1 MTKRARL
8 SRTWHYALLTLYVLF
23 AMFPMF
29 WLVKI
34 SFTPTQLLFT
44 EGIRW
49 WPSETTLQ
57 HYLSILSGGRFVTY
71 FRNSIVVSLSTSI
84 GVVVLAGLAGYA
96 LSRFRFSGKYPVMF
110 GLLITQTFPLV
121 VLIVPLYVLL
131 APLGLIDSIWGLVFI
146 YAAFNVPFATFLM
159 QSFYDGIPKQL
170 EEAAMIDG
178 CSRLQALWRVVLP
191 LTLPGIG
198 ATLGFVFTHAWSEL
212 LVALMF
218 INSDGQKTFSVG
230 LLTFIQEFDVDW
242 GLMTAAAS
250 LALLPV
256 FVFFA
261 YIQRYLVTGL
271 TAGAIKE

>member
-1 MTKRARL
+1 MRTRRL
-8 SRTWHYALLTLYVLF
+8 LPSTWRVAILGLYLLLAL
-23 AMFPMF
+23 FPLF

-44 EGIRW
+44 EGVRL
-49 WPSETTLQ
+49 WPSHTTLE
-57 HYLSILSGGRFVTY
+57 HYISILKGGRFIIF
-71 FRNSIVVSLSTSI
+71 FRNSVIVALTTSLA
-84 GVVVLAGLAGYA
+84 VVLLASLAGYA
-96 LSRFRFSGKYPVMF
+96 LSRFRFPGKYPVMF

-131 APLGLIDSIWGLVFI
+131 APLGLIDSIWGLVFV
-146 YAAFNVPFATFLM
+146 YSAFNVPFATFLM
-159 QSFYDGIPKQL
+159 QSFYDGVPQQL
-170 EEAAMIDG
+170 EESAMIDG
-178 CSRLQALWRVVLP
+178 CSRFQALLRVILP

-218 INSDGQKTFSVG
+218 INSNDQKTFSVG
-230 LLTFIQEFDVDW
+230 LMTFIQEFDVNW

-250 LALLPV
+250 LALIPV
-256 FVFFA
+256 FLFFA

-271 TAGAIKE
+271 TAGAVKE

>member
-1 MTKRARL
+1 MTQGAQLTRGWR
-8 SRTWHYALLTLYVLF
+8 YALLALYLLF
-23 AMFPMF
+23 ALFPLF

-44 EGIRW
+44 EGVRW
-49 WPSETTLQ
+49 WPSETTLR
-57 HYLSILSGGRFVTY
+57 HYLSILGGGRFLTY
-71 FRNSIVVSLSTSI
+71 FRNSIVVSLTTSV

-178 CSRLQALWRVVLP
+178 CSRFQALARVVLP

-242 GLMTAAAS
+242 GLMTAAS
-250 LALLPV
+250 SVALIPV
-256 FVFFA
+256 FLFFA

>member
-1 MTKRARL
+1 MTRESRL
-8 SRTWHYALLTLYVLF
+8 TRVWHWGLLTLYLLF
-23 AMFPMF
+23 AMFPLF

-49 WPSETTLQ
+49 WPSETTLT
-57 HYLSILSGGRFVTY
+57 HYLDVLGGGRFLTY
-71 FRNSIVVSLSTSI
+71 FRNSIVVSLATSVS
-84 GVVVLAGLAGYA
+84 VVVLAGLAGYA
-96 LSRFRFSGKYPVMF
+96 LSRFRFQGKYPVMF

-178 CSRLQALWRVVLP
+178 CSRLQALVRVILP
-191 LTLPGIG
+191 LTLPGIA

-230 LLTFIQEFDVDW
+230 LLTFIQEFNVNW
-242 GLMTAAAS
+242 GMMTAAAS
-250 LALLPV
+250 VALIPV
-256 FVFFA
+256 FLFFA

-271 TAGAIKE
+271 TAGAVKE

>member
-1 MTKRARL
+1 MTRPPAL
-8 SRTWHYALLTLYVLF
+8 STAWKGAILALYVLF
-23 AMFPMF
+23 AMFPLF

-34 SFTPTQLLFT
+34 SFTPTQLMFT
-44 EGIRW
+44 EGVRM
-49 WPSETTLQ
+49 WPSATTLE
-57 HYLSILSGGRFVTY
+57 HYISILSGGRFVTY
-71 FRNSIVVSLSTSI
+71 FWNSIVVSLSTSI
-84 GVVVLAGLAGYA
+84 GVVILAGLAGYG
-96 LSRFRFSGKYPVMF
+96 LSRFRFPGKYPVMF

-131 APLGLIDSIWGLVFI
+131 APLGLIDSIWGLVVI

-178 CSRLQALWRVVLP
+178 CSRLQALVRVVLP

-230 LLTFIQEFDVDW
+230 LLTFIQEFNVNW
-242 GLMTAAAS
+242 GMMTAAAAV
-250 LALLPV
+250 ALIPV
-256 FVFFA
+256 FFFFA

>member
-1 MTKRARL
+1 MTRESRL
-8 SRTWHYALLTLYVLF
+8 TRVWHWGLLTLYLLF
-23 AMFPMF
+23 AMFPLF

-49 WPSETTLQ
+49 WPSETTLT
-57 HYLSILSGGRFVTY
+57 HYLDVLGGGRFLTY
-71 FRNSIVVSLSTSI
+71 FRNSIVVSLATSVS
-84 GVVVLAGLAGYA
+84 VVVLAGLAGYA
-96 LSRFRFSGKYPVMF
+96 LSRFRFQGKYPVMF

-178 CSRLQALWRVVLP
+178 CSRLQALVRVILP
-191 LTLPGIG
+191 LTLPGIA

-230 LLTFIQEFDVDW
+230 LLTFIQEFNVNW
-242 GLMTAAAS
+242 GMMTAAAS
-250 LALLPV
+250 VALIPV
-256 FVFFA
+256 FLFFA

>member
-1 MTKRARL
+1 MTSSRVLSNGWRL
-8 SRTWHYALLTLYVLF
+8 VTLGLYLLF
-23 AMFPMF
+23 ALFPMF

-44 EGIRW
+44 EGVRM
-49 WPSETTLQ
+49 WPSQTTLE
-57 HYLSILSGGRFVTY
+57 HYISILEGGRFITF
-71 FRNSIVVSLSTSI
+71 FRNSVIVSLTTS
-84 GVVVLAGLAGYA
+84 VVVVLLAGLAGYA
-96 LSRFRFSGKYPVMF
+96 LSRFRFAGKYPVMF

-131 APLGLIDSIWGLVFI
+131 APLGLIDSIWGLVFV
-146 YAAFNVPFATFLM
+146 YSAFNVPFATFLM
-159 QSFYDGIPKQL
+159 QSFYDGVPQQL

-178 CSRLQALWRVVLP
+178 CSRFQALLRVILP

-218 INSDGQKTFSVG
+218 INSNSQKTFSVG

-250 LALLPV
+250 LALVPV
-256 FVFFA
+256 FLFFA

-271 TAGAIKE
+271 TAGAVK